1 MGALRLILG
10 LLLAVAVV
18 SFGVMNMEPVSM
30 TYHRIGTYKV
40 PLFYVLIAF
49 FASGFVVAWVGGLFD
64 RLRFYA
70 RLMGYRREVRSLKRD
85 LEEARQKSDHL
96 LPPPAAGANGEAPGL
111 SRPSGAAGSSPS
123 GTQNREGGNV
133 SVN

>member
-18 SFGVMNMEPVSM
+18 SFGVMNMDPVSV

-49 FASGFVVAWVGGLFD
+49 FASGFVVAWVGGD
-64 RLRFYA
+64 SA
-70 RLMGYRREVRSLKRD
+70 RSMWPARRERLSWTALKEID
-85 LEEARQKSDHL
+85 STAPTIS
-96 LPPPAAGANGEAPGL
+96 ASMNVAGFI
-111 SRPSGAAGSSPS
+111 SPIHITVPT
-123 GTQNREGGNV
+123 GTDWKWMWKV
-133 SVN
+133 STG